1 MFQNYWYDTAHASSK
16 NTGIVAHFTIEK
28 ICLHGRFTIRKLILS
43 RRFTKKDIN
52 RRVIQHE
59 NMSTIAYI
67 HYKIIETY
75 AQISHKY
82 YVGVACFTK
91 KRHKRTRD
99 SALKHVDHTHKSLTN
114 IMQVSRVS
122 TNDKLSLSHLSIDRF
137 YRCKHVFTKIHTFF
151 IRNLVRGVALKVSEK
166 FVHFRSESFLAV
178 S

>member
-1 MFQNYWYDTAHASSK
+1 MCSK
-16 NTGIVAHFTIEK
+16 IIDMIPRTPYQKIQELSLTSLQKKYVYTGDSPFVSLS
-28 ICLHGRFTIRKLILS
+28 CRVVSRK
-43 RRFTKKDIN
+43 KYIN
-52 RRVIQHE
+52 GRVIQHE
-59 NMSTIAYI
+59 NMSTIAYV

-75 AQISHKY
+75 AQISQKY

-137 YRCKHVFTKIHTFF
+137 YRCKHVFNKIDD
-151 IRNLVRGVALKVSEK
+151 VDG
-166 FVHFRSESFLAV
+166 
-178 S
+178 